1 MINLNFTND
10 SFHSKVDLGEFDYVC
25 DDEEIAST
33 FNNSNGF
40 FLTLY
45 IVKVV
50 HLQSILHWLS
60 LR

>member
-10 SFHSKVDLGEFDYVC
+10 SFHSKVDLGEFVYVC

-50 HLQSILHWLS
+50 HLQSILH
-60 LR
+60 